1 MRKTAILWL
10 VLAAIAGGVLF
21 HTSQRVTDGRTELDK
36 IAQSLRKED
45 ESLRVLQA
53 EWSYLNQPDR
63 LEKLAKKY
71 LHLAPLKGSQ
81 FAKPEDIETKLQ
93 EPALAEKTETAPPK
107 KEPVAKAVKI
117 KPPAQRVSPV
127 LAPAQ
132 KPPRDDG
139 PKTAAETPQRSFGD
153 VINSLGV
160 H

>member
-1 MRKTAILWL
+1 MRKTAVLWL

-21 HTSQRVTDGRTELDK
+21 HTSQRVTDGRAELDK

-71 LHLAPLKGSQ
+71 FRLVPLKGSQ
-81 FAKPEDIETKLQ
+81 FAKPDDLETRLEEEKV
-93 EPALAEKTETAPPK
+93 AENKEAAPP
-107 KEPVAKAVKI
+107 PAAAVKI
-117 KPPAQRVSPV
+117 KPPPQRVSPV
-127 LAPAQ
+127 LAPAP
-132 KPPRDDG
+132 KPARDDG
-139 PKTAAETPQRSFGD
+139 PKTAAEQPHRSFGD

-160 H
+160 R

>member
-21 HTSQRVTDGRTELDK
+21 HTSQRVTDGRAELDK

-81 FAKPEDIETKLQ
+81 FAKADDLETRLEREEEAAEKIET
-93 EPALAEKTETAPPK
+93 PP
-107 KEPVAKAVKI
+107 PSAAVKI
-117 KPPAQRVSPV
+117 KPPPQRGSPV
-127 LAPAQ
+127 LAPAP
-132 KPPRDDG
+132 KPLRDDG
-139 PKTAAETPQRSFGD
+139 PKTAAEQPHRSFGD

-160 H
+160 R